1 MVATGIGITVMP
13 RTAMPARVSRQSL
26 VAYLPFRNPPPHRR
40 VVLAWRRS
48 FTRTEA
54 VESLRQAIL
63 DCALD
68 AVEKLDA
75 AVEAA

>member
-1 MVATGIGITVMP
+1 
-13 RTAMPARVSRQSL
+13 
-26 VAYLPFRNPPPHRR
+26 
-40 VVLAWRRS
+40 VLAWRRS

-54 VESLRQAIL
+54 VELLRQAIL

-68 AVEKLDA
+68 GVEKLIA